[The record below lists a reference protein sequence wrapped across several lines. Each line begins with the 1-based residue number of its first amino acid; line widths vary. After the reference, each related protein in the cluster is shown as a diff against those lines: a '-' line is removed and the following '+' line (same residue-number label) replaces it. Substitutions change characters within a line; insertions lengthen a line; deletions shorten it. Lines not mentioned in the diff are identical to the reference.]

1 MCLAV
6 PGKVLSIDQSDPE
19 LKMAS
24 VDFSGI
30 IKDISVQWLPEVKV
44 GDYVL
49 THVGMALNM
58 SGLSGDWEGGNG
70 FFTVNCVRNLA
81 SAPNRDA
88 EATINMDANPADC
101 YGRVNLD
108 GTIMEPYVE
117 QLGSDIDFE
126 LVALDVTVQYTKS
139 RSLADSD

>member
-49 THVGMALNM
+49 THVGMALNIINEEDAM
-58 SGLSGDWEGGNG
+58 ETLRLLREMGDI
-70 FFTVNCVRNLA
+70 
-81 SAPNRDA
+81 DA
-88 EATINMDANPADC
+88 EL
-101 YGRVNLD
+101 GKD
-108 GTIMEPYVE
+108 GW
-117 QLGSDIDFE
+117 
-126 LVALDVTVQYTKS
+126 
-139 RSLADSD
+139 